1 MAGEGM
7 KAARKERGLAR
18 EEPARVL
25 FSPCV
30 LTNIPR
36 GGMMSIYP
44 HGVYCD
50 GGDLR

>member
-25 FSPCV
+25 FFS
-30 LTNIPR
+30 
-36 GGMMSIYP
+36 
-44 HGVYCD
+44 
-50 GGDLR
+50 LRLDKYTP